1 MADKEEV
8 RQSPN
13 RLDVAGRFATD
24 AADYLA
30 RFRCTY
36 YSDDFDFQSIKS
48 RRFKAF
54 GDLRTAI
61 EATLKG
67 FIALRQPYSSGGKNL
82 VHFVEKYGHKLE
94 RLSSEAI
101 RLWRCEVSEEI
112 KSKISECEKL
122 PVGLR
127 YSLDAFD
134 YLEANEEIY
143 YQTIGS
149 SEWMKQVE
157 ELAEE
162 ARKRLQ
168 EMLSRRSKIVTVSAA
183 NVKELLQEGF
193 NKFRSSKE
201 LPPKQ

>member
-1 MADKEEV
+1 M
-8 RQSPN
+8 
-13 RLDVAGRFATD
+13 
-24 AADYLA
+24 
-30 RFRCTY
+30 
-36 YSDDFDFQSIKS
+36 
-48 RRFKAF
+48 
-54 GDLRTAI
+54 
-61 EATLKG
+61 
-67 FIALRQPYSSGGKNL
+67 